1 MVPVD
6 PDVAVGHDTVELN
19 DNAPCSPIGWKRK
32 MFAIPA
38 DAGGQKS
45 ARPAGRIGFVKRPFN
60 APVVRNIKLLPR
72 GVVNIRSFAAGQ
84 VSALESPISIER
96 PADAAA
102 RNRVGSDQWLGLGN
116 TGQEGRS
123 ASGKR

>member
-1 MVPVD
+1 V
-6 PDVAVGHDTVELN
+6 L
-19 DNAPCSPIGWKRK
+19 
-32 MFAIPA
+32 AIPA
-38 DAGGQKS
+38 DAGGQKTS
-45 ARPAGRIGFVKRPFN
+45 RPAGRIVFVKRAFN
-60 APVVRNIKLLPR
+60 APVVRNIKLSPR
-72 GVVNIRSFAAGQ
+72 GVVNFRSLGAGQ